1 MRPSSIF
8 YSRWHI
14 EWVAVRHVF
23 LNSFCVRFLLSF
35 SLTRLLFWFIDT
47 WELWLLLLRLS
58 SFNTYTRSTEFSC
71 TALLFRSRGV
81 FLFFAFF
88 SVIFDRRCFF
98 GIEYTMLWI
107 LCTIS
112 THCTI
117 FIFVHVFEHYC
128 EDNDADEISR
138 VERNERKTAV
148 VAKVRNA
155 KQRESKNGERAT
167 RRGRKWF
174 LRFEIFRVEFI
185 CIAIV
190 WRYCMDGN
198 NEITKCWVHWHR
210 SVAMHLT
217 PCASHASSVP
227 HTLKYPARCLD
238 A

>member
-1 MRPSSIF
+1 MSCSAARVSQFVLCAFFALFLSDSIVVLVHWHLRIVTAAAAPVVVQHVHAF
-8 YSRWHI
+8 YRIQLHRT
-14 EWVAVRHVF
+14 AF
-23 LNSFCVRFLLSF
+23 SF
-35 SLTRLLFWFIDT
+35 SWRIFIFCIFFCYF
-47 WELWLLLLRLS
+47 RS
-58 SFNTYTRSTEFSC
+58 S
-71 TALLFRSRGV
+71 LLFRHWIYDVVDIVHNQHSLHNIY
-81 FLFFAFF
+81 FCPCIWTLLLF
-88 SVIFDRRCFF
+88 II
-98 GIEYTMLWI
+98 G
-107 LCTIS
+107 
-112 THCTI
+112 HC
-117 FIFVHVFEHYC
+117 HC